1 MASRYQV
8 VITPDAQD
16 GIQKIIDYLIEE
28 YSVETAMRVND
39 AILETIEGLATFPER
54 NDIAENISKR
64 GVKYRRIMSKSYRII
79 YTVDKDAIQVIV
91 VDVDYGPRSQK
102 RVIKKFS

>member
-16 GIQKIIDYLIEE
+16 GIQKIIDYL
-28 YSVETAMRVND
+28 
-39 AILETIEGLATFPER
+39 
-54 NDIAENISKR
+54 
-64 GVKYRRIMSKSYRII
+64 SKSYRII
-79 YTVDKDAIQVIV
+79 YTVDKNAIQVIV

>member
-1 MASRYQV
+1 MAVRYQV

-28 YSVETAMRVND
+28 YSVETAMQVND
-39 AILETIEGLATFPER
+39 VILETIEGLGTFPER
-54 NDIAENISKR
+54 NDVAENISKR
-64 GVKYRRIMSKSYRII
+64 GVRYRRIMAKSYRII
-79 YTVDKDAIQVIV
+79 YTVDKNTIQVIV

-102 RVIKKFS
+102 RLIKKLG